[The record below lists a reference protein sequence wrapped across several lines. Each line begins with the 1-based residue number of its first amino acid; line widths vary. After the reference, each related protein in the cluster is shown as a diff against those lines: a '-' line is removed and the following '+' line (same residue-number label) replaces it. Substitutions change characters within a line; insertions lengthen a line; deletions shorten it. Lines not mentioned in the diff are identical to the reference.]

1 MSCDQSACSGPNY
14 LATEI
19 KALADLIETVSV
31 EPVTPTLNERSKTG
45 TGVPK
50 PANRSFFLAC
60 QVGTGPAKNLTV
72 RKSMV
77 PRLAFSPTKR
87 TPWTKPTP
95 PAVTLTTTR
104 HTD

>member
-60 QVGTGPAKNLTV
+60 QVSTETAKNLTV
-72 RKSMV
+72 TEMDGAQTSV
-77 PRLAFSPTKR
+77 FAHKR

-95 PAVTLTTTR
+95 PTARLTTMR